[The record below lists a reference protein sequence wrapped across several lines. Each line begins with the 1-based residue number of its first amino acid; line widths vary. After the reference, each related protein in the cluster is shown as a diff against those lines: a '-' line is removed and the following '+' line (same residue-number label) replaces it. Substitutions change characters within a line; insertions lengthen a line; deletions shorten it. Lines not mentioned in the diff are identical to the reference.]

1 MRFRPRPAPDPLV
14 AKVLPPDFI
23 THHNLVHRLYLAPLR
38 GLTPPAP
45 WAPLTDAEW
54 DALAPILAALGCG
67 LSAAP
72 RAGRPAADPRARL
85 DAIFRAVTL
94 KHPEGGRAPW
104 RLLPEAFGKAD
115 TASRTHRRWARAGLW
130 ARLLVEV
137 ARPGCPPVLR
147 RLTHRVC
154 CAFRRAVRIMG
165 LKAIVLARRLG
176 LHSALP
182 APSLYLPDP
191 DLSEIVWPLQIRLA
205 EAALANPKWRPP
217 SSLLRALMRLLT
229 ICGGRARISRH
240 MEPA

>member
-1 MRFRPRPAPDPLV
+1 MRFRPRPAPDPLA
-14 AKVLPPDFI
+14 AKVLPPDFLAR
-23 THHNLVHRLYLAPLR
+23 HDLFHRLCAAPLR

-67 LSAAP
+67 LSATP

-104 RLLPEAFGKAD
+104 RLLPPEFGKAD

-137 ARPGCPPVLR
+137 AHPDCPPVLR
-147 RLTHRVC
+147 RLAHRIC
-154 CAFRRAVRIMG
+154 CAFRRAIRQMG
-165 LKAIVLARRLG
+165 LRAIVLARRLG

-182 APSLYLPDP
+182 APSQWLPDP
-191 DLSEIVWPLQIRLA
+191 DLSEIVQPLHMRFA
-205 EAALANPKWRPP
+205 ETALANPGWVPPRP
-217 SSLLRALMRLLT
+217 LLRALMALHAL
-229 ICGGRARISRH
+229 CGGRARISRW